1 MVEKRSRN
9 EDKANE
15 SECSEDD
22 EASSKKR
29 AKKEK
34 HCLVLGLD
42 QGTTFS
48 GRGTSPG
55 PYLSANER
63 QAFAFALSTW
73 PVNRIVV
80 NKKWPGSNG
89 AQEKVPTTVAFLT
102 DNPTLTNDIWGYLVT
117 NAQKSRAWWKLAF
130 AVQGKIEDFQD
141 PLLQEKVA
149 QDMIGLPEGVGFLQ
163 LFSYFFGVLCAHA
176 HTVLNDHFTEAFM
189 NQVTI
194 KMVITVPANWEE
206 REKQLAL
213 KAAKMA
219 SLDGRQGDEL
229 IMITEP
235 EAAAMIAVSESI
247 ADEGRATS
255 FQV

>member
-1 MVEKRSRN
+1 MVKKRRRD

-15 SECSEDD
+15 SECTED
-22 EASSKKR
+22 EGASSKKR

-34 HCLVLGLD
+34 HCLVVGLD

-48 GRGTSPG
+48 SRCASLDHTFP
-55 PYLSANER
+55 ANER
-63 QAFAFALSTW
+63 QAFAYALSTW
-73 PVNRIVV
+73 PISRIIV

-89 AQEKVPTTVAFLT
+89 AQEKVPTTVAFLI
-102 DNPTLTNDIWGYLVT
+102 DNPGLTKDIWGYLVT
-117 NAQKSRAWWKLAF
+117 NVHRSRAWWKLLF
-130 AVQGKIEDFQD
+130 AVRGKVEDFRH

-149 QDMIGLPEGVGFLQ
+149 QDMIGLPEGISFLH
-163 LFSYFFGVLCAHA
+163 LFSYFFGVLCALA
-176 HTVLNDHFTEAFM
+176 HTVLNDHFTKAFM
-189 NQVTI
+189 NEVTT
-194 KMVITVPANWEE
+194 KFVITVPANWDE

-219 SLDGRQGDEL
+219 GLDGRQEDEL
-229 IMITEP
+229 VMITEP
-235 EAAAMIAVSESI
+235 EAAAMIALSESI